1 MADISS
7 QPLLSVENLHIRFKT
22 GSGYIYAVNGVSFT
36 VESSSVLGI
45 VGESGC
51 GKSVT
56 AFALLGLLPE
66 NAEVAEGRVIYQ
78 GRNVLALPQAQRA
91 SYRGKE
97 IALISQDP
105 LTGFNPVYSIG
116 DQIREA
122 VLAHNR
128 CPKPEA
134 EKKAVALMKQVGIP
148 DSENR
153 YKNYPHEFSGGMRQ
167 RAMIAM
173 ALANEPKLLLAD
185 EPTTALDVTIQAQ
198 VLDLLSRLQKD
209 QKMGMIL
216 ITHDLGVV
224 AQMCDQVLVMYA
236 GQVVEQAPVEELFE
250 NPQHPYTVGLLD
262 SLPRPGLKRLSPIPG
277 QPPRL
282 TEKISGC
289 SFRPR
294 CPLAQEICATM
305 PDLLEASVV
314 GHSARCH
321 FRGERKRQALV

>member
-1 MADISS
+1 
-7 QPLLSVENLHIRFKT
+7 
-22 GSGYIYAVNGVSFT
+22 
-36 VESSSVLGI
+36 
-45 VGESGC
+45 
-51 GKSVT
+51 
-56 AFALLGLLPE
+56 
-66 NAEVAEGRVIYQ
+66 
-78 GRNVLALPQAQRA
+78 
-91 SYRGKE
+91 
-97 IALISQDP
+97 
-105 LTGFNPVYSIG
+105 
-116 DQIREA
+116 
-122 VLAHNR
+122 
-128 CPKPEA
+128 
-134 EKKAVALMKQVGIP
+134 
-148 DSENR
+148 
-153 YKNYPHEFSGGMRQ
+153 
-167 RAMIAM
+167 M

>member
-1 MADISS
+1 MADK
-7 QPLLSVENLHIRFKT
+7 PLLSVENLHIRFKT
-22 GSGYIYAVNGVSFT
+22 GSGYIYAVNGVSFSLEPGT
-36 VESSSVLGI
+36 VLGI

-66 NAEVAEGRVIYQ
+66 NAEVTEGQVIYQ

-122 VLAHNR
+122 VLAHST
-128 CPKPEA
+128 CSKPEA
-134 EKKAVALMKQVGIP
+134 QKKAVDLMQQVGIP

-198 VLDLLSRLQKD
+198 VLDLLSRLQRER
-209 QKMGMIL
+209 KMGMIL

-236 GQVVEQAPVEELFE
+236 GQVVEQAPVEQLFE
-250 NPQHPYTVGLLD
+250 APQHPYTVGLLD
-262 SLPRPGLKRLSPIPG
+262 SLPRPGLKRLYPIKG

-282 TEKISGC
+282 TEEISGC

-294 CPLAQEICATM
+294 CPLAQDICATM
-305 PDLLEASVV
+305 PDLLDVSDTE
-314 GHSARCH
+314 HYARCH
-321 FRGERKRQALV
+321 FAGQLSRQALA

>member
-1 MADISS
+1 MADK
-7 QPLLSVENLHIRFKT
+7 PLLSVENLHIRFKT
-22 GSGYIYAVNGVSFT
+22 GSGYIYAVNGVSFSLEPGT
-36 VESSSVLGI
+36 VLGI

-66 NAEVAEGRVIYQ
+66 NAEVTAGQVIYQ
-78 GRNVLALPQAQRA
+78 GHNVLALPQAQRA

-122 VLAHNR
+122 VLAHNP
-128 CPKPEA
+128 CSKPEA
-134 EKKAVALMKQVGIP
+134 QKKAVDLMKQVGIP

-153 YKNYPHEFSGGMRQ
+153 YRNFPHEFSGGMRQ

-198 VLDLLSRLQKD
+198 VLDLLSRLQRERG
-209 QKMGMIL
+209 MGMIL

-236 GQVVEQAPVEELFE
+236 GQVVEQAPVEQLFE
-250 NPQHPYTVGLLD
+250 DPQHPYTIGLLN
-262 SLPRPGLKRLSPIPG
+262 SLPRPGLKRLSPILG

-294 CPLAQEICATM
+294 CPLAQDICATM
-305 PDLLEASVV
+305 PDLLDVSDA
-314 GHSARCH
+314 GHYARCH
-321 FRGERKRQALV
+321 FAGQLNRQALA

>member
-1 MADISS
+1 MPDIPAK
-7 QPLLSVENLHIRFKT
+7 PLLSVENLHIRFKT
-22 GSGYIYAVNGVSFT
+22 GSGYIYAVNGVSFIL
-36 VESSSVLGI
+36 EPGSVLGI

-66 NAEVAEGRVIYQ
+66 NAEVTEGQVIYQ
-78 GRNVLALPQAQRA
+78 ERNVLALPQAQRA

-122 VLAHNR
+122 VLAHNL

-198 VLDLLSRLQKD
+198 VLDLLSQLQRERG
-209 QKMGMIL
+209 MGMIL

-236 GQVVEQAPVEELFE
+236 GQVVEQAPVEQLFE

-262 SLPRPGLKRLSPIPG
+262 SLPRPGLKRLSPILG

-282 TEKISGC
+282 TEEISGC

-305 PDLLEASVV
+305 PELLDVSVA
-314 GHSARCH
+314 GHHTRCH
-321 FRGERKRQALV
+321 FAGQLSRQALA

>member
-1 MADISS
+1 MADK
-7 QPLLSVENLHIRFKT
+7 PLLSVENLHIRFKT
-22 GSGYIYAVNGVSFT
+22 GSGYIYAVNGVSFSLEPGT
-36 VESSSVLGI
+36 VLGI

-66 NAEVAEGRVIYQ
+66 NAEVTEGQVIYQ
-78 GRNVLALPQAQRA
+78 GRDVLALPQAQRA

-122 VLAHNR
+122 VLAHST
-128 CPKPEA
+128 CSKPEA
-134 EKKAVALMKQVGIP
+134 QKKAVDLMQQVGIP
-148 DSENR
+148 DPENR

-198 VLDLLSRLQKD
+198 VLDLLSRLQRER
-209 QKMGMIL
+209 KMGMIL

-236 GQVVEQAPVEELFE
+236 GQVVEQAPVEQLFE
-250 NPQHPYTVGLLD
+250 APQHPYTVGLLD
-262 SLPRPGLKRLSPIPG
+262 SLPRPGLKRLYPIKG

-294 CPLAQEICATM
+294 CPLAEDICATM
-305 PDLLEASVV
+305 PELLDVSNA
-314 GHSARCH
+314 GHYARCH
-321 FRGERKRQALV
+321 FPGKRKRQALA

>member
-1 MADISS
+1 MANILSK
-7 QPLLSVENLHIRFKT
+7 PLLSVENLHIRFKT

-36 VESSSVLGI
+36 LEPGTVLGI

-66 NAEVAEGRVIYQ
+66 NAEVTEGQVIYQ
-78 GRNVLALPQAQRA
+78 GRNVLALPQSQRA

-122 VLAHNR
+122 VLAHNH

-148 DSENR
+148 DPENR

-198 VLDLLSRLQKD
+198 VLDLLSQLQRERG
-209 QKMGMIL
+209 MGMIL

-236 GQVVEQAPVEELFE
+236 GQVVEQAPVEQLFE
-250 NPQHPYTVGLLD
+250 DPQHPYTIGLLN
-262 SLPRPGLKRLSPIPG
+262 SLPRPGLKRLSPILG

-289 SFRPR
+289 SFLPR
-294 CPLAQEICATM
+294 CPLAQEICAKM
-305 PDLLEASVV
+305 PDLLDVSAA

-321 FRGERKRQALV
+321 FAGQLNRQALA

>member
-7 QPLLSVENLHIRFKT
+7 KPLLSVENLHIRFKT

-36 VESSSVLGI
+36 IEAGTVLGI

-66 NAEVAEGRVIYQ
+66 NAEVTEGQVIYQ
-78 GRNVLALPQAQRA
+78 GRNVLALPQTERA

-122 VLAHNR
+122 VLAHNQ

-148 DSENR
+148 DPENR

-198 VLDLLSRLQKD
+198 VLDLLSRLQRERG
-209 QKMGMIL
+209 MGMIL

-236 GQVVEQAPVEELFE
+236 GQVVEQAPVEQLFE
-250 NPQHPYTVGLLD
+250 DPQHPYTIGLLN
-262 SLPRPGLKRLSPIPG
+262 SLPRPGLKRLSPILG

-282 TEKISGC
+282 AEKISGC

-305 PDLLEASVV
+305 PDLLDAS
-314 GHSARCH
+314 GAEHQARCH
-321 FRGERKRQALV
+321 FAGQLSRQALV

>member
-1 MADISS
+1 MADIPSKT
-7 QPLLSVENLHIRFKT
+7 LLSVENLHIRFKT

-36 VESSSVLGI
+36 IEPGTVLGI

-66 NAEVAEGRVIYQ
+66 NAEVPEGQVIYQ
-78 GRNVLALPQAQRA
+78 GRNVLALPPSQRA

-148 DSENR
+148 DPENR

-173 ALANEPKLLLAD
+173 ALANEPNLLLAD

-198 VLDLLSRLQKD
+198 VLDLLSRLQRERG
-209 QKMGMIL
+209 MGMIL

-236 GQVVEQAPVEELFE
+236 GQVVEQAPVEQLFE
-250 NPQHPYTVGLLD
+250 DPQHPYTIGLLN

-282 TEKISGC
+282 AEKISGC

-305 PDLLEASVV
+305 PDLLEVSAAE
-314 GHSARCH
+314 HYARCH
-321 FRGERKRQALV
+321 FAGQLHRQALA